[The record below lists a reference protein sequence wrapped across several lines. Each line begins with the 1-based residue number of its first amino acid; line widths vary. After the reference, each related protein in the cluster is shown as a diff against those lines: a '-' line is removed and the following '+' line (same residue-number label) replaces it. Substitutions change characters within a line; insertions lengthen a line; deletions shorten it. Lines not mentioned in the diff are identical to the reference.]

1 MQKQI
6 IQFFTVENKF
16 FTYVLV
22 IIGIYIAQTL
32 FKISSTRKDGTF
44 DWQKL
49 LNGIIDYAIYFCG
62 VLVIFFSGQL
72 VPDVEIIPIG
82 DKVLT
87 INDALIAIAYTLMVA
102 QSIKCFK
109 NIKET
114 FDVKDKDIPV
124 VNDNKAVIPIGKG
137 G

>member
-6 IQFFTVENKF
+6 TNFFTTDNKF

-22 IIGIYIAQTL
+22 IIGIYVAQTL
-32 FKISSTRKDGTF
+32 FKISKCRKDGTF
-44 DWQKL
+44 DWKL
-49 LNGIIDYAIYFCG
+49 LINGLIDYAIYFCG
-62 VLVIFFSGQL
+62 VIVVFFSGQL

-82 DKVLT
+82 EKTLT

-114 FDVKDKDIPV
+114 FEVKDADINTNDRNARIPV
-124 VNDNKAVIPIGKG
+124 GKDG
-137 G
+137 

>member
-44 DWQKL
+44 DWKIL

-62 VLVIFFSGQL
+62 VLVVFFSGQL

-82 DKVLT
+82 EKILT

-102 QSIKCFK
+102 QSIKCFR
-109 NIKET
+109 NIRET
-114 FDVKDKDIPV
+114 FSIEEKQIIVNDKDAYFG
-124 VNDNKAVIPIGKG
+124 DQG
-137 G
+137 

>member
-1 MQKQI
+1 MLKQI
-6 IQFFTVENKF
+6 NGFFCIENKF
-16 FTYVLV
+16 FTYILV

-44 DWQKL
+44 DWKVL
-49 LNGIIDYAIYFCG
+49 LNGLIDYAIYFCG
-62 VLVIFFSGQL
+62 VIVVFFSGQL

-82 DKVLT
+82 EKTLT

-109 NIKET
+109 NIRET
-114 FDVKDKDIPV
+114 FGVKDEDIT
-124 VNDNKAVIPIGKG
+124 VNDKDAHFGVNG
-137 G
+137 